1 MKMGIALKRSFATLA
16 AIGLSTAFA
25 SHASALTDA
34 DLAAHPARDAQA
46 AFVLNE
52 IGRKN
57 TGYHDMTSDV
67 DMSVRGSDSSET
79 KRHFRIEVL
88 ERANANDGD
97 RSLLSFDSPADVKG
111 TALLS
116 HAQANGDD
124 EQWLYLPSSKR
135 VKRIA
140 LGNRGGAFLGSEFTY
155 EDLTG
160 ADVRKYNWVSNG
172 TEKCGS
178 ASCVKLEATPKD
190 PSSAYSK
197 RIVFVELGQTQI
209 KKVDFYDRR
218 GALLKTLDYDA
229 YAAVGH
235 FARATQWT
243 MTNAQTKRVTV
254 LHFANMKMNTG
265 LTQNDL
271 SATKL
276 DQGN

>member
-1 MKMGIALKRSFATLA
+1 MKIGIAIKHSFVSLA
-16 AIGLSTAFA
+16 ALGFVTAFS

-34 DLAAHPARDAQA
+34 DLAAHPARDQQA
-46 AFVLNE
+46 GYVLGE
-52 IGRKN
+52 IGKKN
-57 TGYHDMTSDV
+57 SGYHDMVSDV
-67 DMSVRGSDSSET
+67 DMSVRGTDNSET

-88 ERANANDGD
+88 ERANAQDGD
-97 RSLLSFDSPADVKG
+97 RSLLQFDSPADVKG

-116 HAQANGDD
+116 HAQASGDD

-160 ADVRKYNWVSNG
+160 ADARKYNWVSDG
-172 TEKCGS
+172 TEKCGGS
-178 ASCVKLEATPKD
+178 NCVKLEATPKD
-190 PSSAYSK
+190 PSSSYSK

-218 GALLKTLDYDA
+218 GALLKTLTYEA
-229 YAAVGH
+229 YQQVGK

-265 LTQNDL
+265 LTQSDL

>member
-1 MKMGIALKRSFATLA
+1 MKIAIAFKHSVVSVA
-16 AIGLSTAFA
+16 ALVFSIAMA
-25 SHASALTDA
+25 SHASALTDT

-46 AFVLNE
+46 GYVLSE
-52 IGRKN
+52 LGKKN
-57 TGYHDMTSDV
+57 SGYHDMVSDV

-88 ERANANDGD
+88 ERASANDGD

-116 HAQANGDD
+116 HAQASGDD

-140 LGNRGGAFLGSEFTY
+140 LGNRSGAFLGSEFTY

-160 ADVRKYNWVSNG
+160 ADTRKYNWASNG
-172 TEKCGS
+172 TEKCG
-178 ASCVKLEATPKD
+178 AVECVKLEATPKD
-190 PSSAYSK
+190 ASSAYSK
-197 RIVFVELGQTQI
+197 RVVFVEVGELRV

-229 YAAVGH
+229 YAQVGR
-235 FARATQWT
+235 FLRATQWT
-243 MTNAQTKRVTV
+243 MTNVQTKRVTV
-254 LHFANMKMNTG
+254 LRFANMKMNTG
-265 LTQNDL
+265 LTANDL